1 LPRRDAESLA
11 VKPALLVAGVLILLL
26 VVYLV
31 VSRRSAPAPQATTPV
46 DDDLAGALRRDVS
59 ALCANGPRNVY
70 VPESLAAAAAMI
82 EQSLAA
88 GSEVERQTYRVDD
101 VEVANLIVEIA
112 GAAKRDEIVVIG
124 AHYDSV
130 DDSPGADD
138 NASGVAALLA
148 LARRFAGAR
157 PERTLRFVAFV
168 NEEPPHF
175 QTQSMGSWRYARR
188 CRERGE
194 KVVAMLSLE
203 AIGYYDD
210 RPGSQQYPPMLH
222 LLYPDRGDFIAFAS
236 NLASRTLLNDGVRA
250 FRARTG
256 MPLQSAALPRAVEPI
271 GWSDQWSFWEFD
283 YPAIMVTDTAPFRN
297 PHYHTRN
304 DVPDTLD
311 YDRMAR
317 VVEGLGGVVRELAGV
332 SR

>member
-1 LPRRDAESLA
+1 
-11 VKPALLVAGVLILLL
+11 VKLALLVAGVLILLL

-46 DDDLAGALRRDVS
+46 DDDLAGALRREVA
-59 ALCANGPRNVY
+59 ALCTNGPRNVY
-70 VPESLAAAAAMI
+70 VPESLGAAAAMI
-82 EQSLAA
+82 ERSLAA
-88 GSEVERQTYRVDD
+88 TAEVERQTYRVDD
-101 VEVANLIVEIA
+101 VEVANLIVEIT
-112 GAAKRDEIVVIG
+112 GGSRRDEIVVIG

-175 QTQSMGSWRYARR
+175 QTQSMGSWLYARR

-210 RPGSQQYPPMLH
+210 ASGSQQYPPMLH
-222 LLYPDRGDFIAFAS
+222 LLYPDRGDFIAFGS
-236 NLASRTLLNDGVRA
+236 NLASRSLLDRCVRA
-250 FRARTG
+250 FRARA
-256 MPLQSAALPRAVEPI
+256 PIPVQSAALPRAIEPI
-271 GWSDQWSFWEFD
+271 NWSDQWSFWEFD
-283 YPAIMVTDTAPFRN
+283 YPALIVTDTALFRN
-297 PHYHTRN
+297 PHYHTRT
-304 DVPDTLD
+304 DVPETLD
-311 YDRMAR
+311 YNRMAA
-317 VVEGLGGVVRELAGV
+317 VVDGLTEVVRELAGV
-332 SR
+332 AP